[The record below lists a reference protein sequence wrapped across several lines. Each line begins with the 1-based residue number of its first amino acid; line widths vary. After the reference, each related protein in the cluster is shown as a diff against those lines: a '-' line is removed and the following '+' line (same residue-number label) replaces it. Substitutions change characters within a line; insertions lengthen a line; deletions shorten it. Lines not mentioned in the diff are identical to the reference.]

1 MTQIAHPIPL
11 LIQPLGRSSRSL
23 ALKVVAF
30 GMLYG
35 LAMGSYGLGHDRILQ
50 PLISASKV
58 PLLLMVTFI
67 LSLPSF
73 FVINTLIG
81 LRDDFRIATRALVQT
96 QLAFTVI
103 LVSLAPLTLVWY
115 ASDPTYP
122 AAVVFNGV
130 MFFIA
135 SISAQVVLIRL
146 YRPLIAKDRR
156 HRAMMFLWAIIY
168 SFVAIQ
174 MAWVL
179 RPFIGSPGS
188 AVRFFREGA
197 WGNAYVEVVRLVI
210 EMFR

>member
-11 LIQPLGRSSRSL
+11 LIQPLGKSSRSL
-23 ALKVVAF
+23 AIKVVAF
-30 GMLYG
+30 GMIYG

-103 LVSLAPLTLVWY
+103 LLSLAPLTLVWY
-115 ASDPTYP
+115 ASDPNYP